1 MDNVENCELYLSQ
14 LIEDLKL
21 ETVYLPD
28 SKKNATVSNADIN
41 RPALQIAGYF
51 NHFDNTRVQIF
62 GMVENDYLYDID
74 AQTRRFNLDK
84 FFSFRFPCL
93 IITRDLFVPNEVV
106 EMAQKYEVPIL
117 RTPKHTSAFTA
128 RIIYYMNTKL
138 GPQITRHGV
147 LVEVYGEGILI
158 LGESG
163 VGKSETTIEL
173 IKRGHQLIADD
184 AVIIKKVNSTDL
196 VGTAPEVIRDFIE
209 LRGIGIVNVRRL
221 FGVGAVKERAY
232 IDMVVNIENWDTS
245 KTYDRLGMDTEF
257 MDILG
262 VKLPSLTIPVKPGRN
277 LAVILEVAAM
287 NNRQRRMGYNA
298 AEELNKKIMND
309 MEQRLA
315 KEQEN
320 E

>member
-1 MDNVENCELYLSQ
+1 MDGYELYLSE
-14 LIEDLKL
+14 IIDELKL
-21 ETVYLPD
+21 ETVYMP
-28 SKKNATVSNADIN
+28 KGKEKTVISNVDIN

-51 NHFDNTRVQIF
+51 NHFDNTRIQIF

-74 AQTRRFNLDK
+74 HETRLSNLEK
-84 FFSFRFPCL
+84 FFSFKFPCL
-93 IITRDLFVPNEVV
+93 IITRDLFVPNEML
-106 EMAQKYEVPIL
+106 EMAQKYEVPVL
-117 RTPKHTSAFTA
+117 RTPKHTSAFSA
-128 RIIYYMNTKL
+128 RAIYLLHRKL
-138 GPQITRHGV
+138 GEQITRHGV
-147 LVEVYGEGILI
+147 LVEVYGEGILL

-209 LRGIGIVNVRRL
+209 LRGIGIVNVRRI
-221 FGVGAVKERAY
+221 FGIGAVKERAY
-232 IDMVVNIENWDTS
+232 IDMVVNIENWDNT
-245 KTYDRLGMDTEF
+245 KTYDRLGMDTEY

-298 AEELNKKIMND
+298 AEELNKKIVAD
-309 MEQRLA
+309 MEKRLA
-315 KEQEN
+315 EEQKSE